1 VGDYQNGNIYALD
14 SNTFTDNGNP
24 LVRLRRAPHL
34 SADGRRIFFSKF
46 QLMSQVGVGLDGSA
60 AVGIDPQV
68 ELRYSD
74 DFGNTWSTPQAR
86 SLGKIGE
93 YAKRVIWRRL
103 GQSRTRVFEV
113 RVSDPVDVTILGAEL
128 DATPGVS

>member
-1 VGDYQNGNIYALD
+1 
-14 SNTFTDNGNP
+14 
-24 LVRLRRAPHL
+24 
-34 SADGRRIFFSKF
+34 
-46 QLMSQVGVGLDGSA
+46 
-60 AVGIDPQV
+60 V

-113 RVSDPVDVTILGAEL
+113 RVSDPVAVTILGAEL